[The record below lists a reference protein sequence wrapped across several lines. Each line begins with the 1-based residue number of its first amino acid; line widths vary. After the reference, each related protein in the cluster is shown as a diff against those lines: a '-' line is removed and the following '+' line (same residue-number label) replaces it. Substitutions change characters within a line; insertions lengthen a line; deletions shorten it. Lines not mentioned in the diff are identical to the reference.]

1 MNSDNFYA
9 QIHLTMTNIYIKKRL
24 FSRPRSNDTHSL
36 FVATSCYWYGYVKRR
51 TTVFFCQ
58 LIIMVVKIMMKTAHW
73 SSTRICCDWF
83 WKIERPL
90 LHKISSDATLIRDSN
105 ANPIH
110 SPCFWFQIIWLEKCF
125 RLGDRIGNSIFQ
137 RIRSNNN
144 SFETAHRRDNVTGLW
159 RCIGRCHQGFM
170 LTSRLSFKNTETTFS
185 LFNLLFKLSQKR

>member
-51 TTVFFCQ
+51 TTVIFFCQ
-58 LIIMVVKIMMKTAHW
+58 LIIMVVKIMMKRIGPAHW

-90 LHKISSDATLIRDSN
+90 LHEISSDATLIRDSS
-105 ANPIH
+105 ANPTHGINQWGF
-110 SPCFWFQIIWLEKCF
+110 SDLKFLVCQKS
-125 RLGDRIGNSIFQ
+125 GIF
-137 RIRSNNN
+137 
-144 SFETAHRRDNVTGLW
+144 
-159 RCIGRCHQGFM
+159 
-170 LTSRLSFKNTETTFS
+170 
-185 LFNLLFKLSQKR
+185 